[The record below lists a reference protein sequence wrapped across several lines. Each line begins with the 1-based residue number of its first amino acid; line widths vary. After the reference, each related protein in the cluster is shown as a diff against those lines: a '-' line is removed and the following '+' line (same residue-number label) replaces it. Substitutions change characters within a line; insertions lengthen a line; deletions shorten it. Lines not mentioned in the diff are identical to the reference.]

1 MLDTIQTILI
11 VASMCLDVAMLVILG
26 KVLVKLIKKK

>member
-11 VASMCLDVAMLVILG
+11 VASMVLDVAMLVILG
-26 KVLVKLIKKK
+26 KILVKLIKKK